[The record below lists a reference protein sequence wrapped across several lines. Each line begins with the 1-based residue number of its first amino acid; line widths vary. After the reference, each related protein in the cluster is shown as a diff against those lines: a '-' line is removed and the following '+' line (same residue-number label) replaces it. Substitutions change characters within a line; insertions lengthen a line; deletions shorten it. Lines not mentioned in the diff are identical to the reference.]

1 LSGNKALIVSGRV
14 QIRPDKRDQAVEAA
28 LEMVQAT
35 RQEAGCREYRIF
47 TDLADPYTLFVYEVW
62 EDVEA
67 MTRNF
72 QTPHMAAFQE
82 HLKKVALGEPEVKR
96 YVVAA

>member
-1 LSGNKALIVSGRV
+1 
-14 QIRPDKRDQAVEAA
+14 
-28 LEMVQAT
+28 MVQAT
-35 RQEAGCREYRIF
+35 RREEGCREYRIF

-62 EDVEA
+62 DNVEA

-72 QTPHMAAFQE
+72 QTSHMAAFQE
-82 HLKKVALGEPEVKR
+82 QLKKVALGDPEVKR